1 MLFTICHLCVSLLY
15 CYCSEPETKTFP
27 TLWLIYASIID
38 SQCLLWQKWSIC
50 LVLCRPVPV
59 MQLFVGR
66 RKISSRHTDSL
77 VAVTTHA
84 FAYYWMHP
92 LQAHGSDRHPYY
104 KRTAQQ
110 DEGLLKHHLNKM
122 HLLWLTDVDSTLH
135 QSWKMLSF
143 FFFKQSLSSITSCV

>member
-1 MLFTICHLCVSLLY
+1 MLFSICHLCVSLLY

-110 DEGLLKHHLNKM
+110 DALTVIDWCRFNTASILKNA
-122 HLLWLTDVDSTLH
+122 VI
-135 QSWKMLSF
+135 